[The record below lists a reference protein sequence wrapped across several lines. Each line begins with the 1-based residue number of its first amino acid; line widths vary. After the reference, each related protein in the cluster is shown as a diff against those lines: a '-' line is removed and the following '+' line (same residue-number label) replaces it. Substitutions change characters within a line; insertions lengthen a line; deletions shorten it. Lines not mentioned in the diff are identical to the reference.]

1 MFQNTE
7 ELTATHSWP
16 PYNCGSHKMPT
27 VYSRWDILSP
37 RRLKF
42 KHYHQGSA
50 TPPNSNEK
58 IFFKKKKKKKSKSK
72 SKPMMPGNQ
81 QYTNSYQSLISH
93 IESCSSAY

>member
-1 MFQNTE
+1 MFQNAE

-27 VYSRWDILSP
+27 VSSRWDILSP

-42 KHYHQGSA
+42 KHYHQESA

-58 IFFKKKKKKKSKSK
+58 KKIKIK
-72 SKPMMPGNQ
+72 
-81 QYTNSYQSLISH
+81 TNDARESTIYQLLSISH
-93 IESCSSAY
+93 I